1 MFQDFY
7 ASGISALMNNGM
19 SPKISVNYINE
30 SSTSSWWVKLDF
42 ECEVP
47 EINKINLS
55 QMDQSS
61 NQ

>member
-1 MFQDFY
+1 
-7 ASGISALMNNGM
+7 MNNGM